1 MSTIVGNDFS
11 VPVYAEGYPVST
23 RDEDGNWER
32 QEKFYIQKSLKDN
45 YIPAYG
51 TENGDGL
58 MIRSVEINEGL
69 AGFPDVC
76 EVLLIWGGLDS
87 GASWNGSSNDNE
99 TTYESDTAR
108 AEKRIEEH
116 PGWEKLAEKD
126 QELLRK
132 YYPNFAVLTVTFRK
146 TQRKRRSRFNFTENE
161 IVGKVGRLDY
171 PDGLRHAD
179 PKKWLNYGRSIR
191 FVKGDSVEITE
202 SWQYDLYEWQGSLRP
217 DVTMNDIV
225 KWLKKYR

>member
-1 MSTIVGNDFS
+1 MNTIVGDDFS
-11 VPVYAEGYPVST
+11 APVYAEGYPVST

-32 QEKFYIQKSLKDN
+32 QEKFYIQKTLKNN
-45 YIPAYG
+45 YIPDSG
-51 TENGDGL
+51 TVDDDGF

-69 AGFPDVC
+69 VGFPDVC
-76 EVLLIWGGLDS
+76 EVILIWGGQNF
-87 GASWNGSSNDNE
+87 GTSWNGSNNSNE

-116 PGWEKLAEKD
+116 PGWSGLSQED

-132 YYPNFAVLTVTFRK
+132 YYPSFAILTVTFRK
-146 TQRKRRSRFNFTENE
+146 TQRKRRSSFKFTEDE
-161 IVGKVGRLDY
+161 VIGKVGRLDS
-171 PDGLRHAD
+171 PSGLRNASA
-179 PKKWLNYGRSIR
+179 KKWLNYGRSIR

-217 DVTMNDIV
+217 DVTMDDIV